1 MRAER
6 ATSMRAVQTVC
17 GPVLPTELG
26 HFQMHEHLFV
36 SEGPGTRRFPALLA
50 DDCARSAREAAHY
63 VSQGGGG
70 FLDAQPVDAGRNAAM
85 LRDISRASGAKIVC
99 VTGYHLPH
107 FYPEEHWIH
116 TGDEETLF
124 ARFRD
129 ELQNGCAEC
138 REVRPGAV
146 KAALG
151 KEGLDARAKVKL
163 RAAARAAA
171 EADVPIVIHTEKG
184 VGGVE
189 AVELCREAGLVP
201 ARILLCHVDRQAD
214 DFAPHDAIAATGA
227 MLEYDTIGRFKYH
240 DDTSEIQLIRHMI
253 EGGHLN
259 QLLLS
264 LDTTNQRL
272 RTYGGEIGLDYILNV
287 FLPALRAVGVTE
299 EQLRTMTIENPSR
312 AFA

>member
-1 MRAER
+1 MR
-6 ATSMRAVQTVC
+6 TVQTVC
-17 GPVLPTELG
+17 GPVLPSELG

-36 SEGPGTRRFPALLA
+36 AEGPGTRRFPALLA
-50 DDCARSAREAAHY
+50 DDCDLSAQEAAHY

-70 FLDAQPVDAGRNAAM
+70 LLDAQPVGAGRNAAM

-107 FYPEEHWIH
+107 FYPQDHWIH
-116 TGDEETLF
+116 SEDGEALF

-138 REVRPGAV
+138 REVLPGAV

-151 KEGLDARAKVKL
+151 KEGLDARAEVKL

-171 EADVPIVIHTEKG
+171 AADVPIVIHTEKG
-184 VGGVE
+184 AGGVE
-189 AVELCREAGLVP
+189 AVQLCREAGLAPV
-201 ARILLCHVDRQAD
+201 RILICHVDRQAD
-214 DFAPHDAIAATGA
+214 DFAPHDAIADTGA

-240 DDTSEIQLIRHMI
+240 DDASEIRLIRHMI

-272 RTYGGEIGLDYILNV
+272 HAYGGEIGLDYILNS
-287 FLPALRAVGVTE
+287 FLPALRDAGVSE
-299 EQLRTMTIENPSR
+299 EQLRTMTIENPR
-312 AFA
+312 QAFA